1 MSTSP
6 TVLVIDDDPDIRES
20 LQMALEEWGY
30 RVLCAADGDTGTERA
45 LSDGPDLIILD
56 MMMPRVSGFAVLQRL
71 RQHHRLGVPIIMLS
85 GIESDHQRD
94 YAKFLGADLF
104 LMKPI
109 RPLELLQHVRRMCP
123 AEARDRAGEPVT
135 MLGEH

>member
-1 MSTSP
+1 MSSSP
-6 TVLVIDDDPDIRES
+6 TVLVIDDDPDIRDV

-45 LSDGPDLIILD
+45 LSDSPDLIILD

-71 RQHHRLGVPIIMLS
+71 KQHHGLGVPIIMLS
-85 GIESDHQRD
+85 GIESDHQRA
-94 YAKFLGADLF
+94 YAEFLGADLF

-109 RPLELLQHVRRMCP
+109 MPLELLQHVRRMCP
-123 AEARDRAGEPVT
+123 AEPRDRVGEPVAVFDA
-135 MLGEH
+135 H